1 MSMYIREHDLLKNEI
16 KDMLIA
22 DLALS
27 FAFAVI
33 FAGGIGSS
41 ITLLIYFFPMSLIA
55 VSFSFILH
63 EYMHKKAA
71 QKYGAIAAFKK
82 SDLGVLI
89 TLVSS
94 LFGFLLGIPGATVIY
109 TSTFTRKEEGI
120 VSLAGPL
127 TNFAVFAV
135 FFLIGFTIFGN
146 AFIPHL
152 LVTFGRGILTLSYLQ
167 NVINTTLLISI
178 ILAFFNML
186 PIYPLDGSKVFRWNK
201 LVYAA
206 TVLAIFMILLFIF
219 PVTYLLFSFIFMLI
233 IALFFS
239 IFSSSVRLF

>member
-1 MSMYIREHDLLKNEI
+1 MGMYIREHDLLKKEI
-16 KDMLIA
+16 EDIVIA
-22 DLALS
+22 DLALA
-27 FAFAVI
+27 FAFSVI

-41 ITLLIYFFPMSLIA
+41 FSLLAYFFPMSLVA
-55 VSFSFILH
+55 VSLSFILH
-63 EYMHKKAA
+63 EYMHKKTA

-82 SDLGVLI
+82 SDIGVLI

-94 LFGFLLGIPGATVIY
+94 LFGFLLGIPGATIIY
-109 TSTFTRKEEGI
+109 TSTFTKREEGI

-135 FFLIGFTIFGN
+135 FFMAGIAIYGSPFTS
-146 AFIPHL
+146 HL
-152 LVTFGRGILTLSYLQ
+152 LVTFGNGILTLPYLE
-167 NVINTTLLISI
+167 NLINLTLLISI

-201 LVYAA
+201 AAYGA
-206 TVLAIFMILLFIF
+206 TVLTIFIILLFIF
-219 PVTYLLFSFIFMLI
+219 PVAYLLFSFIFMLV

-239 IFSSSVRLF
+239 IFSSNVRLF